1 MLGSFKHSYEKVVH
15 HTNGYFLVSVAVH
28 ADQYYC
34 TPRCMGV
41 NTRVRA
47 GAPAEEDARVFKPK
61 LYEVIKRTYTK
72 VAVTVAGFEGACVA
86 AP

>member
-1 MLGSFKHSYEKVVH
+1 
-15 HTNGYFLVSVAVH
+15 
-28 ADQYYC
+28 
-34 TPRCMGV
+34 MGV